1 MRTIIETQGRVRA
14 RGRARMRRAAVC
26 ALRSLAGMPAEPADG
41 TITFKHT
48 SRVRQMMRRV
58 VPDPL
63 IENRQVR
70 SMTIGLFAGAIHVAF
85 AIASIVMALL
95 ARSLWALSV
104 GVVIAALNVGKSYLA
119 SGALMGG
126 ALDGKPEALG
136 SLRRARNAGVALA
149 LLVMLMSSTVARLVV
164 AGYGRSYP
172 GAFVYIYAAYALV
185 QILLSIANL
194 VKARREELVAVKGV
208 RAFNLASALISIFAL
223 QTVLLS
229 RIAWGRLPIV
239 LPRETVEGAVGGIVC
254 VSMIALGVWLAS
266 TASMRLADRRGSGAV
281 RFRRR
286 R

>member
-14 RGRARMRRAAVC
+14 RSRARARATLAR
-26 ALRSLAGMPAEPADG
+26 ALRSLAGMPAEPADDA
-41 TITFKHT
+41 ITFKHT
-48 SRVRQMMRRV
+48 SRVRQMVRRV

-70 SMTIGLFAGAIHVAF
+70 SMTIGLFAGVVHVAF

-104 GVVIAALNVGKSYLA
+104 GIVIAALNVGKSYLA

-126 ALDGKPEALG
+126 ALGGRPEALE
-136 SLRRARNAGVALA
+136 SLRRARTAGVALA
-149 LLVMLMSSTVARLVV
+149 LLVVLMSSTVARLVV

-172 GAFVYIYAAYALV
+172 GAFVYIYAGYALI
-185 QILLSIANL
+185 QILLSIVNL

-229 RIAWGRLPIV
+229 RIAWDRLPIM

-254 VSMIALGVWLAS
+254 VSMMALGVWLAS

-281 RFRRR
+281 RYRRR
-286 R
+286 